1 MLLRIAETA
10 LRCLVLVKNVDVLV
24 EVCFFLI
31 QLLHFFIEVSL
42 NFSSNF
48 LLDFL
53 LKAPSLIAFT
63 DHTLILLV
71 GLYGGLVSGAL
82 NRLHPG
88 RQVFYKVLL
97 GHAGVHF
104 LYISVRALL
113 QCLGDRRL
121 I

>member
-10 LRCLVLVKNVDVLV
+10 LGCLVLVKNVDVLV

-31 QLLHFFIEVSL
+31 QLLHFFIEVPL
-42 NFSSNF
+42 HLSSNF

-71 GLYGGLVSGAL
+71 GLYGCLVPGSL

-88 RQVFYKVLL
+88 RQVSYEVLL
-97 GHAGVHF
+97 SHAGVHF
-104 LYISVRALL
+104 FYIAVRALL
-113 QCLGDRRL
+113 QRLGDRRL